1 MIKEVGSSAGIN
13 SEALKKNL
21 AEGQMDNILSKIN
34 GKDSEKIKKILS
46 DREMTKKILNSP
58 QAVAL
63 MKKLKGKNK

>member
-1 MIKEVGSSAGIN
+1 
-13 SEALKKNL
+13 
-21 AEGQMDNILSKIN
+21 MDNILSKIN